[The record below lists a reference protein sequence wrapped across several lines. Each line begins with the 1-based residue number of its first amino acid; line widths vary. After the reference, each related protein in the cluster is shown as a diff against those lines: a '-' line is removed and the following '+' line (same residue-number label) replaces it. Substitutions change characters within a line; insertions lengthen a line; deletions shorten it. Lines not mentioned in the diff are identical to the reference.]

1 MENFGGQTAAEKSLN
16 LISVESEEEFE
27 QEGVFEKWI
36 AAQDEETP
44 AQLAGLWSINTLE
57 LENMD
62 LPPSTGYLG
71 YFEKRMNL

>member
-16 LISVESEEEFE
+16 LVSVESEEEFE
-27 QEGVFEKWI
+27 QESVFEKWI

-44 AQLAGLWSINTLE
+44 AQLAGLWSINPLE

-71 YFEKRMNL
+71 YFEKTENP